1 MWFEENFKKFC
12 KRDDHSPFRK
22 INKIGSVTCMTCQT
36 WAGVTGD
43 MRSVIV
49 PLSSS
54 NQDSLRNEPVVGTQ
68 IHTVNFESLLQNL
81 V

>member
-1 MWFEENFKKFC
+1 
-12 KRDDHSPFRK
+12 
-22 INKIGSVTCMTCQT
+22 MTCQT